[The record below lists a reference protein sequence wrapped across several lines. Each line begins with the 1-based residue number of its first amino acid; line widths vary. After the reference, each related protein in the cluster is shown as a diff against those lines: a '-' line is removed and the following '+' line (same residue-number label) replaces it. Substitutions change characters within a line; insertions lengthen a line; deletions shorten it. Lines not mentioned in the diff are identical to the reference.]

1 MNKTSSAKKIATK
14 DESLLVS
21 VARSIGSTLGSV
33 AAIATP
39 PPKKVRR
46 RRSAVT
52 AKRSRPKSRKGAG
65 RKTGA

>member
-46 RRSAVT
+46 RRSAVI